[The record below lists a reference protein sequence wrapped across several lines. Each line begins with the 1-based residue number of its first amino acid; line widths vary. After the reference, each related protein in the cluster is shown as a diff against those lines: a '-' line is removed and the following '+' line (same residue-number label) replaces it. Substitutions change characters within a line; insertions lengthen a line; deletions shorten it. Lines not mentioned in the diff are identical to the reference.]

1 LKSNIEKSHCHVNCQ
16 VGGLIFMA
24 APIPAPRHRTQKQ
37 FLRRPNSFSNH
48 RVIFDPIRATT
59 DDAPAL
65 CSWKQQD
72 DSIGTPPFERANHT
86 AIIVDSKLYI
96 YGGHDYAGTPLNDVV
111 IYDIERTCWIHS
123 SFRRT
128 LPRKGKPHDRHAKQM
143 NPALQA
149 CPQPP
154 RRCKHTAVYYQGH
167 MVVMGGCPSETEG
180 EIYFLDLAAMNWY
193 RFIPTNPPPEAI
205 VPRSHHSA
213 SIWNSSMVIF
223 GGINGE
229 TALDSLIIFDF
240 QKFRWTVLKH
250 GLPMVYAHTSFVKG
264 DILFIVGGWRENCSH
279 FLAVSLVDGS
289 KVIASNYLPKFDID
303 VGLAASCYD
312 AEYDRLYILGGY
324 SINSDVEEGCTD
336 RLHIIDLKQKTVTDV
351 FSALIANCP
360 SPRCGHVMALYNDNL
375 FVFGGCNR
383 LPLLNGDWVFCDFSN
398 AVWQFKTP
406 PAGFDLTRLRE
417 MFQEREAPGH
427 SLARLRSHPSD
438 A

>member
-1 LKSNIEKSHCHVNCQ
+1 
-16 VGGLIFMA
+16 MM
-24 APIPAPRHRTQKQ
+24 APILTARRRTQNQ
-37 FLRRPNSFSNH
+37 FHPRTGSIVGRS
-48 RVIFDPIRATT
+48 VIIAPVHPTT
-59 DDAPAL
+59 DDARAL
-65 CSWKQQD
+65 CSWKQQE

-86 AIIVDSKLYI
+86 AILVDSKLYI

-123 SFRRT
+123 SFHHS
-128 LPRKGKPHDRHAKQM
+128 LPRKGKPHDRHLKPL
-143 NPALQA
+143 NPALQV
-149 CPQPP
+149 CPPPP
-154 RRCKHTAVYYQGH
+154 RRCKHTAVHYQGH

-180 EIYFLDLAAMNWY
+180 EMYFLDIAAMSWY
-193 RFIPTNPPPEAI
+193 KHIPANPPPEAI

-213 SIWNSSMVIF
+213 SIWNSSMVVF

-229 TALDSLIIFDF
+229 TALNSLIIFDF

-264 DILFIVGGWRENCSH
+264 DILFIVGGWRQSGSH

-289 KVIASNYLPKFDID
+289 KVVASNYLPKFNID

-312 AEYDRLYILGGY
+312 AETDRLYILGGY

-336 RLHIIDLKQKTVTDV
+336 RLHIIDLKQKTVADV
-351 FSALIANCP
+351 FSALIPNCP
-360 SPRCGHVMALYNDNL
+360 SPRCGHVMALYSQSL

-398 AVWQFKTP
+398 AVWQFKAP
-406 PAGFDLTRLRE
+406 PLGFDLTRLRE
-417 MFQEREAPGH
+417 IIQEKDGAKPLDRP
-427 SLARLRSHPSD
+427 RKTHPSD